1 MSFTVRAVVALALS
15 FAALPARADDKGGQK
30 EFRDIFFSLLAAD
43 QKMSP
48 ADARK
53 LLYALPTDLRLPTD
67 AAFAGKPFQALD
79 ALFCK
84 HRPTEL
90 YELGA
95 KQPVTPNVWTVDFKQ
110 HKPVLL
116 VILPGIFG
124 EFITH
129 PPFEE
134 AFALQQSAFARQFH
148 AAVAKAAPAD
158 RTDGVYSLHDLAVT
172 ERPLSETYSVT
183 SFDDE
188 KGQPLIKAV
197 FLKPPF
203 ASLETLGTLEENG
216 AVYLRRLAKLFRL
229 IGEQDFYLVGYSR
242 GLPVALEVAAEANSK
257 NVSFAKHLR
266 GVVSLAGVTYGTP
279 LADVA
284 FQPGNPTHE
293 LVGVLTQLTKDLHSL
308 PTDLPAKPSLKDEL
322 HLAKLVEQ
330 NWVLWGKA
338 ALAIRKIEANA
349 EKADPGIAL
358 EQLKQSLPG
367 FRSTFH
373 LVREFA
379 WEQFKL
385 VHMPKFRHI
394 EAGEHF
400 KNIARIKT
408 MVPKLVHGV
417 QALTTESRLA
427 WWRTHTL
434 PPHVTAFA
442 IGATMADAARP
453 DRANTTLF
461 DGKGVCALAKDPV
474 STFVDSVDF
483 HSLRSSYY
491 QLIAASGGCE
501 LNDSQVPLQRVR
513 FWPKLR
519 GSLNPKQ
526 ADYKAYFLGVLGQD
540 HWGLSFPVAFDQQNK
555 KRNPFPRATLLK
567 AIGTFVARHP

>member
-1 MSFTVRAVVALALS
+1 MFVRSTAAVAVAIAV
-15 FAALPARADDKGGQK
+15 AMPARAEDLGGPK
-30 EFRDIFFSLLAAD
+30 AFRDIFFSLLQAD
-43 QKMSP
+43 QKMP
-48 ADARK
+48 LKDAQK
-53 LLYALPTDLRLPTD
+53 LLYAMPQDLRLPSD
-67 AAFAGKPFQALD
+67 AAFAGPPFQAMD

-95 KQPVTPNVWTVDFKQ
+95 KQPVTPAIWTVQFEQ
-110 HKPVLL
+110 RKPVLL

-134 AFALQQSAFARQFH
+134 AFARQSAFGRQFQ

-158 RTDGVYSLHDLAVT
+158 RTDGVYSLHDLGVK
-172 ERPLSETYSVT
+172 ERPIAETLHVT
-183 SFDDE
+183 SYDDE

-197 FLKPPF
+197 FLRPPF
-203 ASLETLGTLEENG
+203 ASLETLGTVEENS
-216 AVYLRRLAKLFRL
+216 ALYLRRLAKLFRL
-229 IGEQDFYLVGYSR
+229 VGEQDFYLVGYSR
-242 GLPVALEVAAEANSK
+242 GLPVALEVATEAHEK
-257 NVSFAKHLR
+257 KLPLAKHLR

-284 FQPGNPTHE
+284 FKPGNPTQE
-293 LVGVLTQLTKDLHSL
+293 LIGVLTQLTKDLHSL
-308 PTDLPAKPSLKDEL
+308 PEGLPAKPSLKDEL

-338 ALAIRKIEANA
+338 ALKIRKIEANA
-349 EKADPGIAL
+349 EKADPGVAL
-358 EQLKQSLPG
+358 EQLQQSLPG
-367 FRSTFH
+367 FRATFH

-385 VHMPKFRHI
+385 VHIPKFRHI

-400 KNIARIKT
+400 KNIARLKV
-408 MVPKLVHGV
+408 MVPKLLHGV
-417 QALTTESRLA
+417 QALTTESRLG

-434 PPHVTAFA
+434 PPHLTTYA

-453 DRANTTLF
+453 DRANKPLF
-461 DGKGVCALAKDPV
+461 DLKGVCALARDPV
-474 STFVDSVDF
+474 SVFVDSVDF

-491 QLIAASGGCE
+491 QLVAASGGCE

-513 FWPKLR
+513 FWPKISR
-519 GSLNPKQ
+519 QLNPKQ
-526 ADYKAYFLGVLGQD
+526 ADFKAYFLGVLGQD